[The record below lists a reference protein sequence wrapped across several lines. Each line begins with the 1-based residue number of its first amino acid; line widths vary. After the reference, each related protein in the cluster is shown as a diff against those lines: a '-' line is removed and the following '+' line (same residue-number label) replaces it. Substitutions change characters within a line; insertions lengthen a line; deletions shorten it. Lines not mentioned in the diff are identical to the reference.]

1 VSVNARLK
9 SFFIFPAVAVVMIL
23 LGISLWQAFAGG
35 HERAAWL
42 GAAIAALPLPLL
54 MMRLMLTR
62 VERTSDNLPFLLS
75 VSAIGVMI
83 AVWEQF
89 LEGTT
94 GWAPLLVALASLLI
108 LLLYIF
114 WYSRFGRLE
123 SAMLAVGSKL
133 PHFKLMDAENE
144 PFDSASLSSPT
155 VLLFYRGNW
164 CPLCMAQ
171 IREIVDRYQELD
183 DLGIKVVLISPQPEE
198 LSRKLA
204 RYHKVPFRFLVDSDN
219 KVADKLGIAAR
230 NGVPVGIPG
239 GYSPDTVMPTLVVTN
254 AEGTIVYSDQ
264 SDNYRVR
271 PEPDTFLAILRRAGV
286 VSK

>member
-1 VSVNARLK
+1 ML
-9 SFFIFPAVAVVMIL
+9 L
-23 LGISLWQAFAGG
+23 LGIALWQVVLGG
-35 HERAAWL
+35 HARTAWF

-54 MMRLMLTR
+54 MMRLLLTR
-62 VERTSDNLPFLLS
+62 VERTSDNLPLLLLLS
-75 VSAIGVMI
+75 AAGVMM

-94 GWAPLLVALASLLI
+94 GWAPLSAALVSLFI

-123 SAMLAVGSKL
+123 SALLSVGSKL
-133 PHFKLMDAENE
+133 PQFELTDSDGER
-144 PFDSASLSSPT
+144 FDSNSLSGSPV

-171 IREIVDRYQELD
+171 IKEIANRYQELD
-183 DLGIKVVLISPQPEE
+183 ALGIKVVLVSPQPDDS
-198 LSRKLA
+198 SRKLA
-204 RYHKVPFRFLVDSDN
+204 ESYEVPFQFLIDSDN
-219 KVADKLGIAAR
+219 KIAEKFGIAVKH
-230 NGVPVGIPG
+230 GVPVGMPG
-239 GYSPDTVMPTLVVTN
+239 GYATDTVMPTLVVTN
-254 AEGTIVYSDQ
+254 LSGTIVYSDQ
-264 SDNYRVR
+264 TDNYRVR